1 MCFILILLKHFCI
14 SKFFFFIIV
23 GYNPINGESYSTKDG
38 LNSKVEEAETM
49 ENEKESDETVKTPE
63 EENGEQGENGNEKP
77 EENGDAQTPTDT
89 TENGNSQAS
98 VDKPTNG
105 HANGTNGHTN
115 GTNGHSADKVR

>member
-1 MCFILILLKHFCI
+1 VLYIDFIKTFFI
-14 SKFFFFIIV
+14 SNFFFFIVV

-38 LNSKVEEAETM
+38 LNSKVEEAETT
-49 ENEKESDETVKTPE
+49 ENDKESDETVKTPE
-63 EENGEQGENGNEKP
+63 EENVEQVENGNEKP
-77 EENGDAQTPTDT
+77 EENGHGQTPTNT

-105 HANGTNGHTN
+105 HTN